1 MQAAW
6 AEVEETLQ
14 VLRPVLATQPTWALA
29 NASVFLEA
37 CGHTVL
43 AWVWLEQA
51 LVAARALPTAQGS
64 DVAFYQGTLHT
75 CQWFYRWELPRTRAQ
90 HDLLRSLDDTTLT
103 ASPDWF

>member
-1 MQAAW
+1 
-6 AEVEETLQ
+6 
-14 VLRPVLATQPTWALA
+14 
-29 NASVFLEA
+29 
-37 CGHTVL
+37 VL

-90 HDLLRSLDDTTLT
+90 HELLRSLDDTTLT